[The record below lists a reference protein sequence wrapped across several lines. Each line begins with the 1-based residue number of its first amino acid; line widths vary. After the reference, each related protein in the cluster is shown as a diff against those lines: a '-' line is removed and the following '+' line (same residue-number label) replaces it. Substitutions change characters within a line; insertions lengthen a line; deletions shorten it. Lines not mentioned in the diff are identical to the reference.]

1 MTTITMYVCP
11 IVNYWRDF
19 EARTPFGQMLPLHME
34 SEAGAGFLT
43 VYEDLDT
50 YRRAHPDI
58 KPFVMAVKR
67 AEGADDAQTE

>member
-1 MTTITMYVCP
+1 MTLTMYVCP

-19 EARTPFGQMLPLHME
+19 EARTPFGQMLPLRME

-43 VYEDLDT
+43 VYEDLDA

-58 KPFVMAVKR
+58 EPWRMTVQR
-67 AEGADDAQTE
+67 TEGAQDAQAE